1 MKGKKKIIWLAI
13 GVLLII
19 IFANSNSKSKV
30 ILGEYKGIKAEKT
43 KVTVTDKQINDQ
55 VNTNIMD
62 NIKPSVIKDR
72 AVIKGDIANIDFVG
86 KVNGVAFEGGAAEKH
101 DLTIGS
107 GNFIP
112 GFEDQIIGMKTGQTK
127 DLKVTFPDPYQNNPE
142 LAGVEAVFTTKLN
155 SISAKKKPDKI
166 TDDLIKKT
174 FKEYST
180 LKEYRAS
187 VRKELETKAKEEI
200 EKTVANEV
208 WAEILA
214 NAKFETISGK
224 KTKYY
229 EKLFVENHT
238 AYAELY
244 NVSLQEFIE
253 KYLGMNQTEFNQEK
267 EKYAKETVKTFALSE
282 AIAEKENITVS
293 KEEFDNYMKD
303 TSFNDERK
311 KLFAENVQDELL
323 YKKVLEFVVSKA
335 EIIEVDKKD

>member
-1 MKGKKKIIWLAI
+1 M
-13 GVLLII
+13 
-19 IFANSNSKSKV
+19 
-30 ILGEYKGIKAEKT
+30 
-43 KVTVTDKQINDQ
+43 
-55 VNTNIMD
+55 
-62 NIKPSVIKDR
+62 
-72 AVIKGDIANIDFVG
+72 G
-86 KVNGVAFEGGAAEKH
+86 KVNGVAFEGGAAEKY

>member
-86 KVNGVAFEGGAAEKH
+86 KVNGVAFEGGAAEKY